1 MWLLSGSVSLGVWFG
16 INVRVH
22 SSMILFIAFTL
33 LFPGALGWHSSIT
46 SMALLFGIVLLHEFG
61 HCYGSYLVG
70 GQPSQILMTPLG
82 GLASA
87 DAPRRPWP
95 NFFTVLAGPLVNVL
109 LCILAAGY
117 ISATLR
123 SWHAVP
129 WNPLAIVRAMG
140 SREIPRDIFY
150 AWWIFTISYAL
161 LLFNLWPI
169 FPLDGGQLLQSVLW
183 AKFGYYRATKFATI
197 TGMIGAGVMAM
208 LGLSGG
214 NLFLI
219 MIAISGFIWC
229 LQVYRELKA
238 NGPWGYEEDGIVYAA
253 SLRGPSSAELRNRK
267 RLQKLRRREASEQRE
282 IDAILAKVSAHGM
295 QSLTFWEK
303 RALHKATE
311 HQRQR
316 DAELSKPRARY

>member
-1 MWLLSGSVSLGVWFG
+1 MSLGVWFG

-22 SSMILFIAFTL
+22 ASMIIFIAITL
-33 LFPGALGWHSSIT
+33 LFPGMLGWHSSVT

-87 DAPRRPWP
+87 DAPRRPWAT
-95 NFFTVLAGPLVNVL
+95 FVTVLFGPLVNVL
-109 LCILAAGY
+109 ICLLAAGY
-117 ISATLR
+117 IAATLR

-129 WNPLAIVRAMG
+129 WNPRAIVHAISG
-140 SREIPRDIFY
+140 REIPTDIFY
-150 AWWIFTISYAL
+150 AWWIFTISYGL

-169 FPLDGGQLLQSVLW
+169 FPLDGGQLLQSLLW
-183 AKFGYYRATKFATI
+183 VKFGYYRATKFATI
-197 TGMIGAGVMAM
+197 TGMIGAGVMAL
-208 LGLSGG
+208 LGLDAG

-219 MIAISGFIWC
+219 MIAVSGFLWC
-229 LQVYRELKA
+229 LRLYRELKA
-238 NGPWGYEEDGIVYAA
+238 NGPWGYEDDMAFSA
-253 SLRGPSSAELRNRK
+253 SYQGPSRADLRNRK
-267 RLQKLRRREASEQRE
+267 RQQKLRRQEASEQRE
-282 IDAILAKVSAHGM
+282 IDAILAKVSAKGM